1 MKKDRRGRTNRR
13 DFVKTGTVAAVAAG
27 VVAGCSSAPEE
38 PAAPTASRYQAEVP
52 DTLDLAARGALA
64 LRSLTDVA
72 DPRFF
77 YETCQGAHLDH
88 QPPYMS
94 WRTGGTCL
102 QKPIHALPGLR
113 LMSGSTV
120 NSEVDARMMESVIG
134 TIEDDGLWW
143 WPVKNRPW
151 RSSFEV
157 DQTWPVAHARL
168 MVALLN
174 WHKFDGDNKWLDLV
188 GRMSD
193 GLAGVAETAG
203 DRAWYYTPGPAR
215 DSGGNT

>member
-134 TIEDDGLWW
+134 TIEDDGLW
-143 WPVKNRPW
+143 
-151 RSSFEV
+151 
-157 DQTWPVAHARL
+157 
-168 MVALLN
+168 
-174 WHKFDGDNKWLDLV
+174 
-188 GRMSD
+188 
-193 GLAGVAETAG
+193 
-203 DRAWYYTPGPAR
+203 
-215 DSGGNT
+215 